1 MKAGGANLNWLVI
14 AFGIRHI
21 YVPGHLFVLRGL
33 QGMRLVN
40 LRVLTGQSGNLRGG
54 SQQEFCQWTFYQK
67 EIIPGFQQP
76 HYLQLIARNV
86 LRMNLQ
92 NFAAGQAL
100 IAQLF
105 LSVVSGVGLS
115 N

>member
-1 MKAGGANLNWLVI
+1 
-14 AFGIRHI
+14 
-21 YVPGHLFVLRGL
+21 
-33 QGMRLVN
+33 MRLVY
-40 LRVLTGQSGNLRGG
+40 LPVLAGQSGNLRGS
-54 SQQEFCQWTFYQK
+54 SQQESCQWSLFHK
-67 EIIPGFQQP
+67 EITPGFQQ

-86 LRMNLQ
+86 LRINLQ
-92 NFAAGQAL
+92 NYVAGQAL